1 MGWATKNDRMFN
13 TVNALN
19 TGWKLQKTGNYVSKF
34 YRCCI
39 LSNHART
46 STRRYEKVLSTSL
59 INSWSSDECVCV
71 CVSIDFETILLRRKD
86 KMNHILRM

>member
-1 MGWATKNDRMFN
+1 MGWATKTDRMFN

-39 LSNHART
+39 LSNHAHT
-46 STRRYEKVLSTSL
+46 STRRYEKELSASL
-59 INSWSSDECVCV
+59 INWSSEACVSVCVCV
-71 CVSIDFETILLRRKD
+71 CEYILL
-86 KMNHILRM
+86 LRQSCQQGKIK